1 MDIHFIETNQYKKK
15 KERKKEGG
23 KNDKNL
29 VRKLCAESPKD
40 PEQVHV

>member
-1 MDIHFIETNQYKKK
+1 MDIHSIETNQYKKK
-15 KERKKEGG
+15 KKEKKKEK

-29 VRKLCAESPKD
+29 MRKLCAESSKD